1 MLKDRKKPTEHRQGK
16 LVKLLDLVQRFSNM
30 YHDDDFYDIE
40 REQIS
45 KEHQD
50 ELDDMMRELRKFD
63 ITEIGNLYLTSGG
76 RVVLDKGYGEYFND
90 SDKVIFTLDELT
102 HGMPY
107 EVFKKELIKEKWRFC
122 NEE

>member
-1 MLKDRKKPTEHRQGK
+1 MLKNRKKPTEHRQGK
-16 LVKLLDLVQRFSNM
+16 LLKLLDLVQRFSNM

-50 ELDDMMRELRKFD
+50 ELDDIMMELRKFD